1 LGEGAFSLL
10 SSALLCPLLC
20 SALSSGL
27 SSGLSS
33 ALLCYVLCSACSSLS
48 SALLCSAMSSVLL
61 CPLLCPLLCSVL
73 CSVLCYVLSSV
84 LCSGS
89 PVPTPVQVV
98 FVLKYDPA
106 ESVSECGLINLDC
119 VPRCD
124 CDEGYVGSS
133 CSLTYDEMLKEM
145 DVRQLLVESLGA
157 LISVENPW
165 KTNVKSWMNILSV
178 VASDPLSLSDESK
191 KLLTI
196 LAIEILKVAREVALS
211 AEDLSEVG
219 MHQVVDMSMSRL
231 FSSISQSRGNTTT
244 TEADLSTL
252 LSLPNEYSRFVTSL

>member
-1 LGEGAFSLL
+1 MAGRAIGGRGILSAVLCSAL
-10 SSALLCPLLC
+10 SSALLCPLVCPL
-20 SALSSGL
+20 
-27 SSGLSS
+27 
-33 ALLCYVLCSACSSLS
+33 V
-48 SALLCSAMSSVLL
+48 
-61 CPLLCPLLCSVL
+61 CPLLCYAMSSALPALPCPLL